1 MQHRQHR
8 VDVAEGLDGVA
19 ADQEPV
25 AAAAHV
31 QQHRA
36 RLRGDLDLG
45 QGITAQVPAARIL
58 AIDNPLA
65 VLGDA
70 DGNRLETLGVHRL
83 QDAGGRDAGDRMLIR
98 LAAVQHHNALLSH
111 AAHSFA
117 SRVHPV
123 VRSTR
128 WPRRTTAHQTTCRHT
143 PNTMTGAQRMTLWS
157 IAKAPFDA
165 LARYPCNKGTF
176 YPPTK
181 ESFVAQ
187 ARQYCS
193 KRAFSPSA

>member
-1 MQHRQHR
+1 MLIHARGGGEHATADVRHVHHLEQALDGAVLAVRAMQHRQHR

-111 AAHSFA
+111 AAHVLCLVF
-117 SRVHPV
+117 H
-123 VRSTR
+123 STDQS
-128 WPRRTTAHQTTCRHT
+128 TD
-143 PNTMTGAQRMTLWS
+143 S
-157 IAKAPFDA
+157 I
-165 LARYPCNKGTF
+165 R
-176 YPPTK
+176 
-181 ESFVAQ
+181 
-187 ARQYCS
+187 
-193 KRAFSPSA
+193 